1 MDASVKGKAVL
12 QREEGVR
19 FLLMGFHIVVKQVC
33 E

>member
-12 QREEGVR
+12 RHGKEVR
-19 FLLMGFHIVVKQVC
+19 FLLMGIHVVVEQVC

>member
-12 QREEGVR
+12 RQGEEVR
-19 FLLMGFHIVVKQVC
+19 FLMFGFHIVVEQVC